1 MDKNSRDELLHLQL
15 WDLEEKEANGLHL
28 SSYPCP
34 CKKCM
39 GGTVLS
45 RETIRKH
52 LRHYKRDP
60 QFQTSILVIVGI
72 PKT

>member
-45 RETIRKH
+45 RETIA
-52 LRHYKRDP
+52 
-60 QFQTSILVIVGI
+60 SI
-72 PKT
+72 

>member
-1 MDKNSRDELLHLQL
+1 MDYTSHHIPVLVKNAWVGRFARE
-15 WDLEEKEANGLHL
+15 
-28 SSYPCP
+28 
-34 CKKCM
+34 
-39 GGTVLS
+39 TILS

-60 QFQTSILVIVGI
+60 QFQTSILVRGGI